1 MSFVYT
7 SSAGSRGRGLFTA
20 RACPSHTLL
29 PLGEPHAASPMPG
42 CASVCCSCGRHLE
55 RPVRCA
61 CSAAYCSEAC
71 RDKAYDTGH
80 ALLCVAADDA
90 ARSAASLAELL
101 SLGSD
106 AARASREVAERVEQM
121 ALFLDRQPRRF
132 TTAAVQQPLFG
143 IL

>member
-1 MSFVYT
+1 
-7 SSAGSRGRGLFTA
+7 
-20 RACPSHTLL
+20 
-29 PLGEPHAASPMPG
+29 
-42 CASVCCSCGRHLE
+42 
-55 RPVRCA
+55 
-61 CSAAYCSEAC
+61 
-71 RDKAYDTGH
+71 
-80 ALLCVAADDA
+80 LLCVAADDA